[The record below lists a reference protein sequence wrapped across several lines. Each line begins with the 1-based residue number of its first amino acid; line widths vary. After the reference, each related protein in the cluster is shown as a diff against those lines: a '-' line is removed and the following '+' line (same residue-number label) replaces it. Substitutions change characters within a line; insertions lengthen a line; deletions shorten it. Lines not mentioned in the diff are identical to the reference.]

1 MTKSWFAYRMAYA
14 LIINLSKILH
24 EFGMNAKFCLLNYND
39 MKMTDF
45 AQNTCS
51 SITEVIF
58 TSLPEIQ
65 EKQIIKF
72 EKEVI
77 VIMDLKYDHT
87 A

>member
-1 MTKSWFAYRMAYA
+1 MTKSWFAYRMAHA
-14 LIINLSKILH
+14 LIIDLSKILHH

-77 VIMDLKYDHT
+77 VTMVWI
-87 A
+87 